1 MLVFE
6 EFYLVFSYG
15 FLKHIVLIQVEVL
28 VTPNFGTLQNFNLQ
42 KCHFFLRQNLLNV
55 LAEEEL
61 AYSSILSVK

>member
-1 MLVFE
+1 MLVSE
-6 EFYLVFSYG
+6 EFYLVFPYG